1 MNYLKQSL
9 GRELPHPTTVNVL
22 VVDDV
27 RSERMR
33 LAAMIGRYGYN
44 ILEASDGN
52 EAYDII
58 AAGRVEIV
66 ISDWQ
71 MPASGGIELCQ
82 RVVSSD
88 RNPPYFIML
97 TGRNSLEDLIEGMDA
112 GADDFLCK
120 PVEARELRV
129 RLQAGLRVL
138 QLRRELGQRACEI
151 QLATLRVR
159 ELEAQVAALK
169 AAQPEISN
177 G

>member
-33 LAAMIGRYGYN
+33 LAAMIGKYGYN

-52 EAYDII
+52 EAYEVISQ
-58 AAGRVEIV
+58 GRVEIV

-71 MPASGGIELCQ
+71 MPASGGLELCK
-82 RVVSSD
+82 RIVTGD

-97 TGRNSLEDLIEGMDA
+97 TGRSSMDDLVEGMEA
-112 GADDFLCK
+112 GADDFLAK

-138 QLRRELGQRACEI
+138 QLRRELSQRACEI
-151 QLATLRVR
+151 QLTTLRVR
-159 ELEAQVAALK
+159 ELESELAALK
-169 AAQPEISN
+169 EKHPEVSS